1 MSLVVADM
9 AMDGPLLPLL
19 AVKAEEEAGGGLL
32 LLLLTA

>member
-9 AMDGPLLPLL
+9 AMAGPLPLL

-32 LLLLTA
+32 LLTA